1 MDDKY
6 LVLWSLTVHDYPA
19 WLRAREWGIATEYM
33 RLTLPNNNT
42 YNLSGEFMSK
52 VEGGDSSYEQSW
64 EGEIE
69 IFIRTDFLNLGERF
83 LIWSMEDGIL
93 PQ

>member
-1 MDDKY
+1 
-6 LVLWSLTVHDYPA
+6 
-19 WLRAREWGIATEYM
+19 M

-83 LIWSMEDGIL
+83 LI
-93 PQ
+93 